1 MLLKDSLVKI
11 QTENLF
17 DDLIDYIYSNIYSH
31 FYEPAEKEE
40 INKNFKKLIDSL
52 LLLEPNESLLT
63 SIGAIKTMNY
73 DAEMDDDLHYITGI

>member
-1 MLLKDSLVKI
+1 MLLKDALVKI

-40 INKNFKKLIDSL
+40 IID
-52 LLLEPNESLLT
+52 
-63 SIGAIKTMNY
+63 
-73 DAEMDDDLHYITGI
+73 TGSKFPVE